1 MSSFKELKKKDKIKP
16 WESKIKRLYASE
28 LINDDDL
35 KYLNYQFDLYK
46 ARKSNS
52 KYIDVHIS

>member
-16 WESKIKRLYASE
+16 WESKIKRLYACDMMSE
-28 LINDDDL
+28 NDL
-35 KYLNYQFDLYK
+35 KFLNFQFDLYK

-52 KYIDVHIS
+52 N

>member
-16 WESKIKRLYASE
+16 WESKIRRLYASE

-35 KYLNYQFDLYK
+35 KYLNFQFDLYK

-52 KYIDVHIS
+52 KKKL